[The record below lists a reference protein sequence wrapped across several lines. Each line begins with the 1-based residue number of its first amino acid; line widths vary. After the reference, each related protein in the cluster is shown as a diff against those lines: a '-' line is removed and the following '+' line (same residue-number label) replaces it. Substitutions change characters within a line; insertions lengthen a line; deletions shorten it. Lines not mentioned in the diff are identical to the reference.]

1 MSQATASDISTA
13 TVISVP
19 GTVTVGSQISLSA
32 NVIASETAGGTVQFM
47 DGDTPIGQAVVL
59 VNGVATMGHTFD
71 KVEVLTRLPLSTA
84 VLPDSPARRR
94 RLLPSSSKRPR
105 PATVAADPVIFF
117 RSVPDLRALLAEEYS
132 CL

>member
-1 MSQATASDISTA
+1 M
-13 TVISVP
+13 
-19 GTVTVGSQISLSA
+19 
-32 NVIASETAGGTVQFM
+32 QFM

-71 KVEVLTRLPLSTA
+71 KVGAHPDYRCLQRCCRILRLDVGGYFRP
-84 VLPDSPARRR
+84 RR
-94 RLLPSSSKRPR
+94 KRPR